1 MKTFVG
7 GKEIKLYGKKEL
19 SQAFT
24 NIVQS
29 YLNSG
34 FMIWMSGCSG
44 SQGEEMKIDLSN
56 DNGKTVYRV
65 WMKDERLYGDDV
77 EKKFHSYDVNAMKI
91 FVKKYNIECKH
102 QTLWMREG
110 EEVECY
116 TYYRIDDYKDVYVFD
131 ECDYADLIWIH
142 NERQRG
148 RWDLRKDWESI
159 SSVPSKVLLNIVRKQ
174 KGYKS
179 VAAKDIQSVE
189 RRINKGYYKINI
201 VNRSSL
207 LLEIAK

>member
-19 SQAFT
+19 SQVFT

-29 YLNSG
+29 YLDSG

-44 SQGEEMKIDLSN
+44 SQGEIMKVDLSN

-65 WMKDERLYGDDV
+65 WMKDDRLYGDDI
-77 EKKFHSYDVNAMKI
+77 EKKFHSYDVDVMKI
-91 FVKKYNIECKH
+91 FVKKYDIEYTC
-102 QTLWMREG
+102 QTLWMKEG

-116 TYYRIDDYKDVYVFD
+116 TYYKIDDYKDIYVFD
-131 ECDYADLIWIH
+131 ECDYVDLIWIH
-142 NERQRG
+142 NERQRV
-148 RWDLRKDWESI
+148 RWELRKDWVSI
-159 SSVPSKVLLNIVRKQ
+159 SGIPSKILLSVVRKQ

-179 VAAKDIQSVE
+179 VTAKDIQSVE
-189 RRINKGYYKINI
+189 RRINKGFYKINI
-201 VNRSSL
+201 ANRSSL
-207 LLEIAK
+207 LLKIVK

>member
-1 MKTFVG
+1 MKTFIG

-65 WMKDERLYGDDV
+65 WMNDDHLYGDDV
-77 EKKFHSYDVNAMKI
+77 EKKFHSYDVNVMKI
-91 FVKKYNIECKH
+91 FVKKYDIEYKCH
-102 QTLWMREG
+102 TLWMNEG

-116 TYYRIDDYKDVYVFD
+116 TYYKIDDHKDVYVFD

-142 NERQRG
+142 NERQRV
-148 RWDLRKDWESI
+148 RWELKKDWK
-159 SSVPSKVLLNIVRKQ
+159 SVHGIPSKILLNIVRKQ

-201 VNRSSL
+201 TNRSSL
-207 LLEIAK
+207 LLEIVK